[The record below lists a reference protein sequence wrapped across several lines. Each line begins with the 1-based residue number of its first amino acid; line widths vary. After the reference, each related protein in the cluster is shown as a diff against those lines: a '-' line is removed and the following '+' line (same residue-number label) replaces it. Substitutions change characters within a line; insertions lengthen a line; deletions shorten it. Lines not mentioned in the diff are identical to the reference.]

1 MSPSEFWELTPYEI
15 SLMFEGYAARQT
27 EHQQEL
33 IYLAWHIEAFARQ
46 KQLPKL
52 EKLLRTKK
60 QPAKRQ
66 LSKTELIKI
75 AKSKGLTGPW

>member
-1 MSPSEFWELTPYEI
+1 
-15 SLMFEGYAARQT
+15 MFEGYASRQT

-46 KQLPKL
+46 KQLPRL
-52 EKLLRTKK
+52 EKLLRTRKK
-60 QPAKRQ
+60 PTKRQ
-66 LSKTELIKI
+66 LSKAELIEI

>member
-1 MSPSEFWELTPYEI
+1 
-15 SLMFEGYAARQT
+15 MFEGYEAKQI

-52 EKLLRTKK
+52 EKLLRTRKK
-60 QPAKRQ
+60 PAKKQ
-66 LSKTELIKI
+66 LSKADLIEI